1 MRFFIQIAV
10 SLALVIAA
18 TSCDS
23 DRSGPNAD
31 NSMLKAVQEI
41 WRDLPIYEGFKEV
54 YLYESSRGKSVR
66 VSRQYQ
72 SDAQPDSVKVFYLD
86 YLKKEGWAF
95 VKERKLSDWG
105 RDLGGTEAEFLK
117 GEYVLD
123 LTYAGSMADY
133 GWEYAIGV
141 EWHAP

>member
-1 MRFFIQIAV
+1 MGV
-10 SLALVIAA
+10 
-18 TSCDS
+18 
-23 DRSGPNAD
+23 
-31 NSMLKAVQEI
+31 
-41 WRDLPIYEGFKEV
+41 
-54 YLYESSRGKSVR
+54 
-66 VSRQYQ
+66 
-72 SDAQPDSVKVFYLD
+72 
-86 YLKKEGWAF
+86 

-123 LTYAGSMADY
+123 LTYAGSRADY